1 MEMLNRAIEDAD
13 ATRKFI
19 DKLTS
24 QEAVNTTLGYETRT
38 QRRARE
44 RLETKEA
51 RRQAKQEAK

>member
-1 MEMLNRAIEDAD
+1 MFNRAIEDAD

-19 DKLTS
+19 DKLTR
-24 QEAVNTTLGYETRT
+24 QEAGKTTLGYETRT

-44 RLETKEA
+44 RHEAKEA